1 MNNTKTNIKYFVVLL
16 ITCILIGLFNESE
29 LLSKPQK
36 KATPKAKTTQVKS
49 TKTKKTSKTRLT
61 SKSKSRVKTVSKTK
75 SKLKTKSK
83 SRSKKSKLKVAKVP
97 VLKEESTI
105 EVTSID
111 TLAPGVF
118 YKKLLIGDARLK
130 YYVHL
135 VEADMKDPLN
145 KIAIMKANN
154 QISEVEKL
162 QRINHHYDSLH
173 TDRQLLA
180 SVNANF
186 WKAYS
191 NYPIGPVIING
202 EIVEMNS
209 YKNWSSAFFD
219 SRNRMYI
226 DRFSISGT
234 VSSRKG
240 LFVNIDAVNRR
251 LDSTQIVVYNQYGGD
266 SIPFIPQKSVSK
278 ALDVALQDID
288 LRDSTDLEIDT
299 LEVKK
304 QLQSAR
310 RMETVEYNM
319 PKLTLKYLTPPAI
332 NKNITCVVLSLDSF
346 AVKTSSKTCILSLGK
361 QFPSYKIPKIG
372 DTLTL
377 RYETNVMG
385 NTIFTDA
392 VSGTPRLVRNGVAEH
407 EANIEGS
414 RARRF
419 ISSPLPRTAIGT
431 NREMN
436 KTYMVVVESSNSTKK
451 TSGASLAELAK
462 IMKMVGCH
470 NAMNLDGGGST
481 ILAIDEQNQL
491 FPNNPDLCR
500 RLSVG
505 FALIRKEK
513 NKYMRSIQ
521 NSDEIK

>member
-1 MNNTKTNIKYFVVLL
+1 MNIIKKNIKYLL
-16 ITCILIGLFNESE
+16 ILLLTLLLLGASDNAELFA
-29 LLSKPQK
+29 KAKK
-36 KATPKAKTTQVKS
+36 KAAVKAKTSQAKS
-49 TKTKKTSKTRLT
+49 IKSKKVSSKTKPKQKIKS
-61 SKSKSRVKTVSKTK
+61 SAKSKANSRVKTK
-75 SKLKTKSK
+75 
-83 SRSKKSKLKVAKVP
+83 RGAGAKGP

-105 EVTSID
+105 EMSSMD
-111 TLAPGVF
+111 TLAPGVL
-118 YKKLLIGDARLK
+118 YKKLLIGDSRLK

-135 VEADMKDPLN
+135 VEADMTDPLN

-162 QRINHHYDSLH
+162 QRINHNFDSLH
-173 TDRQLLA
+173 ADRQVLA
-180 SVNANF
+180 SVNGNF

-234 VSSRKG
+234 IRSRKG

-251 LDSTQIVVYNQYGGD
+251 LDSTQIVIYNQFGGD

-278 ALDVALQDID
+278 ALDLALQDID
-288 LRDSTDLEIDT
+288 LRDSSDLEIDT

-332 NKNITCVVLSLDSF
+332 NKNISCVVVALDSF
-346 AVKTSSKTCILSLGK
+346 AVKTSYRTCILSLGK
-361 QFPSYKIPKIG
+361 QFPSYKIPKMG

-377 RYETNVMG
+377 RYETNVMS
-385 NTIFTDA
+385 NVRFTDA
-392 VSGTPRLVRNGVAEH
+392 VSGTPRLVRNGIAEQ

-431 NREMN
+431 NKEMN
-436 KTYMVVVESSNSTKK
+436 KIYMVVVESSNSAKK
-451 TSGASLAELAK
+451 TSGASLADLAR
-462 IMKMVGCH
+462 IMKMVGCY
-470 NAMNLDGGGST
+470 NAMNLDGGGSS
-481 ILAIDEQNQL
+481 ILAIDERNQL

-505 FALIRKEK
+505 LAFIRKEK
-513 NKYMRSIQ
+513 NKYMRAIQ
-521 NSDEIK
+521 NGEVN